1 MYAMRG
7 LGSKESVQGHM
18 NKLVT
23 RGLLIKTQANA
34 EMLLRV
40 LNEHGIATLAEAAF
54 RFARHE
60 LPADVVLTGTGSM
73 RHLERI
79 FWHAKRV
86 RFLRLLHSKSDNC
99 LIIKIVSC
107 R

>member
-23 RGLLIKTQANA
+23 RGLLIKTEANA

-40 LNEHGIATLAEAAF
+40 LNQHGIATLAEAAL

-60 LPADVVLTGTGSM
+60 LKADVVLTGTGSM
-73 RHLERI
+73 RHLESNILACEAGPLPEIITLKNKI
-79 FWHAKRV
+79 FK
-86 RFLRLLHSKSDNC
+86 
-99 LIIKIVSC
+99 
-107 R
+107 